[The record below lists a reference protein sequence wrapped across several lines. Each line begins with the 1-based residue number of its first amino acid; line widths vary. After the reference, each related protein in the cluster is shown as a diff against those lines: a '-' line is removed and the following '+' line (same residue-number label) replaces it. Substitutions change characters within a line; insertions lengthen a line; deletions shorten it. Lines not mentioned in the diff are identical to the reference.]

1 MLDYAIHQLAGYR
14 LLARCGPAEDGAM
27 RDLRDALRDTLRA
40 DGAGGLPAS
49 DEPDVAAVGAIL
61 IDGGDPRYVAG
72 VPATAAAPAAA
83 APTVEGYSEVT
94 VPGGAF
100 AMVTYDGDPAHIGDV
115 IAALSEA
122 ASAAGEAVTGESI
135 EVYRRAGGAMQASV
149 DLGVRLAGERPD
161 AGAAP

>member
-40 DGAGGLPAS
+40 DGTGGLPAS
-49 DEPDVAAVGAIL
+49 DEPGIAAVGAIL

-72 VPATAAAPAAA
+72 VPAAAPAPA
-83 APTVEGYSEVT
+83 APTVEGLSEVT

-135 EVYRRAGGAMQASV
+135 EVYRQAGGAMQASV
-149 DLGVRLAGERPD
+149 DLGVRLASERPD